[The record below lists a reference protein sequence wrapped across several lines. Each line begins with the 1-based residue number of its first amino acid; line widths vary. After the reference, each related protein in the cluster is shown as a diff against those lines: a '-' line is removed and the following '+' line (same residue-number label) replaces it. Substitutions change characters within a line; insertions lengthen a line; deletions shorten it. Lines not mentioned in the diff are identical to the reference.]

1 MIGKFVIGLF
11 ITALL
16 LMFIYDAQWIPESLR
31 GILKTISMWAWGLV
45 LAAIA
50 IQAILT
56 PPWLRYS

>member
-11 ITALL
+11 IAALL
-16 LMFIYDAQWIPESLR
+16 LMFIYDAQWVPKSIR

-45 LAAIA
+45 LVAIA

-56 PPWLRYS
+56 PPWLKYS